1 METPTPV
8 REASGREPVSSEAG
22 TSDADRKM
30 KIVKYVFLFVMP
42 FLMVT
47 MMYATYMGTMHS
59 PKTRDMPVAV
69 VGSGA
74 VAQSVVDELESAE
87 DGAADPRLVADR
99 SEALDLLKDRDVAG
113 VLLIPA
119 DGSTE
124 ATLYTAQAAGASQ
137 AGTVKQLLAPVA
149 AGHDWTTKNQDI
161 APLPAGDSSG
171 IGMLFAAIGMM
182 MVGYAPLSG
191 MIAAVPHL
199 LAVRRFLPVLAGWAV
214 ATSSLIWLILG
225 PIVGAVDGH
234 YPAFVGVALLAT
246 GAVALSQLLFVKL
259 MGGLAV
265 LPGMLLWMVFGVP
278 ASNLAMPIHSMPGFF
293 GFLHNVLPLPAA
305 GEALRSIVYFNGR
318 GVGTHLLTLAVW
330 LVAALALNLLVE
342 RRKGLTIPNTEAADD
357 PHFPR
362 PAMAGGPVRSKRL
375 RYFAVAAFPLTIL
388 TVVVG
393 LMGAALHQP
402 QVRDMP
408 VVVVGAS
415 QDQATQAAR
424 GLQDGLGDLLSLTT
438 STSLDAAT
446 DQIREGETVGVYVLP
461 TSRGGEATLYTSSAA
476 GASQHSALQS
486 MFQQISASQKTQL
499 ELTDVQP
506 LNDSDSGGSNSM
518 YAAMSW
524 IMAGFLVMAVL
535 RGGAPEIKRLR
546 QLLPMLAG
554 YAVGMAVWLWF
565 LFDVLIGAI
574 NGHGWAMIG
583 FGALTI
589 FSISMFTGVFTRTLG
604 IAGIIPVLV
613 IALMAGIP
621 ASGGSISLYM
631 VPEFFR
637 DLNGI
642 LPLPAAVDIVRATV
656 YFDGNGIAGHLG
668 TIATWGIV
676 SLLIHIGIDW
686 AIARRDRNRGTD
698 GSDGA
703 DRSDGADGGPG
714 IRPNGRQA
722 DEPVPVGSSGPAPE
736 AAPGAIALSS
746 RRRIRRRRS

>member
-8 REASGREPVSSEAG
+8 RDAGGRDPGSPEAG
-22 TSDADRKM
+22 TSDADKKM
-30 KIVKYVFLFVMP
+30 KIVKNVFLFVMP

-59 PKTRDMPVAV
+59 PQTRDMPVAV

-74 VAQSVVDELESAE
+74 VAQSVVDELETAK
-87 DGAADPRLVADR
+87 DGAAEPRLVADR
-99 SEALDLLKDRDVAG
+99 TEALDQLKDRDVAG
-113 VLLIPA
+113 VLQLPA
-119 DGSTE
+119 DGATE
-124 ATLYTAQAAGASQ
+124 ATLYTAQGAGASQ
-137 AGTVKQLLAPVA
+137 ASTVKQLLAPVA
-149 AGHDWTTKNQDI
+149 AGHDWTTKTEDI
-161 APLPAGDSSG
+161 APLPSGDSAG
-171 IGMLFAAIGMM
+171 IAVLFAAIGMM
-182 MVGYAPLSG
+182 MVGYSPLSG

-199 LAVRRFLPVLAGWAV
+199 LAVRRFLPTLAGWAV

-225 PIVGAVDGH
+225 PIVGAIDGH
-234 YPAFVGVALLAT
+234 YLEFVGVGLLAT

-259 MGGLAV
+259 IGGLAV

-278 ASNLAMPIHSMPGFF
+278 SSNLAMPIHSMPGFF
-293 GFLHNVLPLPAA
+293 GFLHHVLPLPAA
-305 GEALRSIVYFNGR
+305 GEALRSIVYFDGR

-342 RRKGLTIPNTEAADD
+342 HRKGITIPNTEATDD

-388 TVVVG
+388 TAVVG
-393 LMGAALHQP
+393 LMSASLHEP

-415 QDQATQAAR
+415 QEQATQAAR

-446 DQIREGETVGVYVLP
+446 DQIREGKTVGVYVLP

-476 GASQHSALQS
+476 GVSQHNALQS
-486 MFQQISASQKTQL
+486 MFQQISASQKAPL

-506 LNDSDSGGSNSM
+506 LNGSDSNGSNSM
-518 YAAMSW
+518 YAAMAW
-524 IMAGFLVMAVL
+524 IMAGFLIMAVL
-535 RGGAPEIKRLR
+535 RGGAPEINRLR

-554 YAVGMAVWLWF
+554 WAVGMAVWLWF

-574 NGHGWAMIG
+574 NGHAWAMIG

-589 FSISMFTGVFTRTLG
+589 FCISMFTGVFTRTLG

-613 IALMAGIP
+613 IAILVGVP
-621 ASGGSISLYM
+621 ASGGGISLYM
-631 VPEFFR
+631 VPGLFR
-637 DLNGI
+637 DLNDV

-656 YFDGNGIAGHLG
+656 YFDHAGVAGHLA
-668 TIATWGIV
+668 TIAAWGAV
-676 SLLIHIGIDW
+676 CLLLHVLIDRG
-686 AIARRDRNRGTD
+686 IARRNRRDGTD
-698 GSDGA
+698 D
-703 DRSDGADGGPG
+703 ADGGPG
-714 IRPNGRQA
+714 TPQGGQEAER
-722 DEPVPVGSSGPAPE
+722 SAPE
-736 AAPGAIALSS
+736 PLDRTGIA
-746 RRRIRRRRS
+746 

>member
-113 VLLIPA
+113 VLQIPA
-119 DGSTE
+119 AGATE

-171 IGMLFAAIGMM
+171 IGVLFAAIGMM
-182 MVGYAPLSG
+182 MVGYSPLSG

-199 LAVRRFLPVLAGWAV
+199 LAVRRFLPLLAGWAV

-234 YPAFVGVALLAT
+234 YPAFIGVALLAT

-305 GEALRSIVYFNGR
+305 GEALRSIVYFDGR

-330 LVAALALNLLVE
+330 VVAALALNLLME
-342 RRKGLTIPNTEAADD
+342 RRKGLTIPNTEATDD

-362 PAMAGGPVRSKRL
+362 PAMAGGPVRSMRL

-393 LMGAALHQP
+393 LMGASLHQP

-415 QDQATQAAR
+415 QEQATQAAR

-506 LNDSDSGGSNSM
+506 LNNSDSGGSNSM

-574 NGHGWAMIG
+574 NSHGWAMIG

-613 IALMAGIP
+613 IALLAGIP
-621 ASGGSISLYM
+621 ASGGGVSLYM

-656 YFDGNGIAGHLG
+656 YFDGSGVAGHLG
-668 TIATWGIV
+668 TIAAWGIV
-676 SLLIHIGIDW
+676 CLLIHIGIDW
-686 AIARRDRNRGTD
+686 AIARRDRTRGTD
-698 GSDGA
+698 GADTTDGSGTPA
-703 DRSDGADGGPG
+703 LGG
-714 IRPNGRQA
+714 QA
-722 DEPVPVGSSGPAPE
+722 EQPVPAGSIGPAP
-736 AAPGAIALSS
+736 AAASRAVSLSS
-746 RRRIRRRRS
+746 RRRAPRRRS